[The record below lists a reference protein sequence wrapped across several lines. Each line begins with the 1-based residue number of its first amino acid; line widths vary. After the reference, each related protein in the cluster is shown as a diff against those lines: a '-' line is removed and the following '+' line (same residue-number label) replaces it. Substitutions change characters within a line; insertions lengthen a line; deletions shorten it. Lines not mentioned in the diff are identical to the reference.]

1 MDLRVAN
8 LGQEIA
14 EMAKQNTEELKVKIK
29 NTANQF
35 LNKILEGNENINSAK
50 DGLTAIDEKQQGQ
63 NELLEK
69 ITEQFKSLIVK
80 L

>member
-29 NTANQF
+29 NTAN
-35 LNKILEGNENINSAK
+35 
-50 DGLTAIDEKQQGQ
+50 
-63 NELLEK
+63 
-69 ITEQFKSLIVK
+69 
-80 L
+80 